1 MEKLKE
7 AGVRPDLLRHS
18 AFIEEYFWM
27 CTTPLS
33 ATLAMFADNDFEP
46 HASATFTGLTFLA
59 KRHQSI
65 TQFIAF
71 HTWRW
76 WRNRYGLRSGHAV
89 FR

>member
-1 MEKLKE
+1 
-7 AGVRPDLLRHS
+7 
-18 AFIEEYFWM
+18 M

-33 ATLAMFADNDFEP
+33 ATLAMFADNDSEP
-46 HASATFTGLTFLA
+46 HASATLTGLTFLA

-76 WRNRYGLRSGHAV
+76 WRNR
-89 FR
+89 